1 MEEQSEKVVVEPGT
15 GFFKVQ
21 ASERV
26 LFLPAGPMARIFA
39 ARFLARKKRSRPYP
53 ARVYRLKRH
62 SREIDLVGPGMGAP
76 VAAMIVEQ
84 LIAGGAR
91 KIIALG
97 FAGAISRELHIGDI
111 LLVSEAISD
120 EGTSKDYFPELNPPL
135 PGESLMASLQSVLE
149 QAGEP
154 FKSGKVFSTDAFF
167 RETMAKVARFR
178 EQSALAVEMEM
189 SALYTL
195 ARFRKVELAALVVI
209 SDELVGEEWKSGFK
223 SPSLFLKFLK
233 AGELALQAL
242 SQ

>member
-1 MEEQSEKVVVEPGT
+1 MEEQSERVVVEPGT

-39 ARFLARKKRSRPYP
+39 ARFLARKKKTRPYP
-53 ARVYRLKRH
+53 ARVFRLKRR

-97 FAGAISRELHIGDI
+97 FAGAIAPELHIGDL

-120 EGTSKDYFPELNPPL
+120 EGTSKDYFPEKNPPL
-135 PGESLMASLQSVLE
+135 ASAPLLASLQAELIK
-149 QAGEP
+149 AGEK
-154 FKSGKVFSTDAFF
+154 FTTGKVFSTDAFF
-167 RETMAKVARFR
+167 RETMSKVERFR
-178 EQSALAVEMEM
+178 EKSALAVEMEM
-189 SALYTL
+189 SALYSL
-195 ARFRKVELAALVVI
+195 ARFRKVELAAIVVV
-209 SDELVGEEWKSGFK
+209 SDEWADREWKSGFK
-223 SPSLFLKFLK
+223 SPALLLKFLK
-233 AGELALQAL
+233 AGGLALEAL